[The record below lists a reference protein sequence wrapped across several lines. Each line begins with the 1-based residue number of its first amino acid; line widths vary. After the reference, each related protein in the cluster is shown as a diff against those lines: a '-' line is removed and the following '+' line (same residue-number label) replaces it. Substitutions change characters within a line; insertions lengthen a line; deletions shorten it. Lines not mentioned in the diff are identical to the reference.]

1 MGKLCIYKMYFD
13 GKEAIGTAVELA
25 EVSGYCPKMIGAIA
39 RNEIRARK
47 GVYIEKIGNIEGG
60 IIQNW
65 RTDKR
70 LLEAWDM
77 AVARFK
83 NVEWVSKDSD
93 KGLKLEVTH

>member
-1 MGKLCIYKMYFD
+1 
-13 GKEAIGTAVELA
+13 
-25 EVSGYCPKMIGAIA
+25 
-39 RNEIRARK
+39 
-47 GVYIEKIGNIEGG
+47 VYIEKIGNIEGG